1 MLLFIRNIR
10 RLAEP
15 QIDQQVD
22 QHMRL
27 KRVAIAAF
35 VWGLAGTIFVAVLE
49 NIGTHCGGRD
59 RVVPRGNRMKIH
71 YREI

>member
-1 MLLFIRNIR
+1 
-10 RLAEP
+10 
-15 QIDQQVD
+15 
-22 QHMRL
+22 MRL

-35 VWGLAGTIFVAVLE
+35 VCGLAGTIFVAVLE